1 MKKLLYISSNNVN
14 VFNGNSNAEFQRL
27 TYLSKYFEIHYL
39 SLSST
44 KLDVDNFLLSKN
56 LDNVIVLSSF
66 KFSVIRFLF
75 TLNYYLNR
83 VLCTNLGFFKSYRFF
98 KVGLGK
104 NFLSRYN
111 CIFSFYIMP
120 SIFLVLDRLP
130 SHVKLFID
138 TNDIMVN
145 RYAHTLNR
153 SWYTIDLIDELK
165 FNKVNIY
172 FLCIS
177 DNDYDYY
184 SGRYSRVL
192 KLYFSPPP
200 QQISTSP
207 DRIVCG
213 YIASKSKLNIE
224 EFDYCFEN
232 NLFDIFENNSWH
244 LLFFGGIGK
253 YASSIN
259 AFKNFSNSA
268 FLDSGSLIDFYNNV
282 TLLFVP
288 CAPSTG
294 IKTKILEALFY
305 GKIVITT
312 QYGYDSSME
321 VFGDN
326 IMVLDYPILIEDLD
340 RLIKNFSFEVTCE
353 IELGRQKYLEL
364 VENQFG
370 VIKDLVT

>member
-14 VFNGNSNAEFQRL
+14 VSNGNTNAEIQRL
-27 TYLSKYFEIHYL
+27 KYLSKYFDIHYL
-39 SLSST
+39 SLLST
-44 KLDVDNFLLSKN
+44 HTDVGKFLLSNK
-56 LDNVIVLSSF
+56 LEYVSVLTSF
-66 KFSVIRFLF
+66 KLIVFRYLF
-75 TLNYYLNR
+75 TFNYYLNR
-83 VLCTNLGFFKSYRFF
+83 ILCTSLGVFKSYRFF
-98 KVGLGK
+98 KVGLGE

-120 SIFLVLDRLP
+120 SIFLGLDILP
-130 SHVKLFID
+130 ANVKLFID

-177 DNDYDYY
+177 DNDYNYY
-184 SGRYSRVL
+184 SDRYSRVL
-192 KLYFSPPP
+192 KLFFSPPN
-200 QQISTSP
+200 QQITTFP
-207 DRIVCG
+207 DRVVCG

-224 EFDYCFEN
+224 EFKYCLEN
-232 NLFDIFENNSWH
+232 HLFDVFEKNSWN
-244 LLFFGGIGK
+244 LLFFGGISN
-253 YASSIN
+253 YASSVIS
-259 AFKNFSNSA
+259 FKNHSNLA
-268 FLDSGSLIDFYNNV
+268 VLDSGSLIDFYNNV
-282 TLLFVP
+282 TLLFIP

-305 GKIVITT
+305 GKKVITT

-326 IMVLDYPILIEDLD
+326 IVVLDYPLLNEDLD
-340 RLIKNFSFEVTCE
+340 RIIKNFSFESRFT
-353 IELGRQKYLEL
+353 IEFGKHKYLDL
-364 VENQFG
+364 VNNQFA
-370 VIKDLVT
+370 VIENLIT